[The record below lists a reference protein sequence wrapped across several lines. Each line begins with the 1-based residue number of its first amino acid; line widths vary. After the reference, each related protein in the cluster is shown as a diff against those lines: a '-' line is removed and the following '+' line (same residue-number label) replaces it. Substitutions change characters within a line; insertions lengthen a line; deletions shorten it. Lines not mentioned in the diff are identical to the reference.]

1 MRERSAFFAA
11 CCIAATALSVLLAG
25 CESSESKAQEA
36 YGEYQAA
43 IAGGDLLAARRAL
56 RAVVAIKDD
65 DPTIWA
71 QLGNIQLQLQDNEGA
86 YSSFTRAHELDR
98 TNVGTLAALTQ
109 LALLSGNPEN
119 AEKHANELEL
129 VAPGH
134 PAVKLAYGY
143 LFLQRQEFDQADA
156 QADSLLQTLP
166 YEPGA
171 KLLKARILLGR
182 NEPEKAIALLQD
194 QVRVQPQDSGSW
206 KALMLLGERQND
218 WKTVRQAARRLRELN
233 PKDQEVG
240 VTVVEA
246 SLRTNDFETALRD
259 SESLLTP
266 DAPPDQV
273 NAVLELWAKHWKA
286 SKAIVEAR
294 RLAKAASAQQRLA
307 YATFFNE
314 AGSPQDATAL
324 IGSDPSLPV
333 NAANMSV
340 NSVIAT
346 SLALRGDRDR
356 AKQIFDAILAHEPDH
371 VYALRGRTNLEIE
384 TRNGKAAILDAQRLV
399 SVEPNSARHRILL
412 ARAYAAAGDSRE
424 ADRTLWD
431 AFHEIPGDFDA
442 YETLRARV
450 QRTGDEAALSSL
462 DEEFKHQRDD
472 LLAREFI

>member
-1 MRERSAFFAA
+1 M
-11 CCIAATALSVLLAG
+11 LLAG
-25 CESSESKAQEA
+25 CESSETKAQEA

-43 IAGGDLLAARRAL
+43 IAGGDLTAARRAL
-56 RAVVAIKDD
+56 KAVVAIKDD
-65 DPTIWA
+65 DPTIWE
-71 QLGNIQLQLQDNEGA
+71 QLANIQLQLQDNEGA

-119 AEKHANELEL
+119 AEKHAKELEL

-134 PAVKLAYGY
+134 PAVKLAFGY
-143 LFLQRQEFDQADA
+143 LFLQRQEFDQAD
-156 QADSLLQTLP
+156 QQVDSLLQALP

-182 NEPEKAIALLQD
+182 REPEKAIALLQD
-194 QVRVQPQDSGSW
+194 QVRVQPQDASSW
-206 KALMLLGERQND
+206 KALMLLGERESD
-218 WKTVRQAARRLRELN
+218 WKAVREAARRFRQLN
-233 PKDQEVG
+233 PKEQEVA
-240 VTVVEA
+240 VTIVEA
-246 SLRTNDFETALRD
+246 SLRTNDIAAALRD
-259 SESLLTP
+259 SEPLLKP
-266 DAPPDQV
+266 DAPPSQV
-273 NAVLELWAKHWKA
+273 SAILELWAKHWKA
-286 SKAIVEAR
+286 PEAIVEAR
-294 RLAKAASAQQRLA
+294 RLAKTASPQQQLA

-314 AGSPQDATAL
+314 AGSPEDAIAL
-324 IGSDPSLPV
+324 VGSDPRLPV
-333 NAANMSV
+333 NASNMSV

-346 SLALRGDRDR
+346 SLALRGDRAR

-371 VYALRGRTNLEIE
+371 VYALRGRTSLGIA
-384 TRNGKAAILDAQRLV
+384 TGNGKAAILDAQRLV
-399 SVEPNSARHRILL
+399 SVEPNSARDRILL

-450 QRTGDEAALSSL
+450 QSIGDEAALSSL

-472 LLAREFI
+472 VLGREFI